1 MSTVTV
7 VGEALVDVVVAADG
21 SLPLPPPALEAFPP
35 GTLVRVHRTDDG
47 AWQLLVDEEE
57 ER

>member
-1 MSTVTV
+1 M
-7 VGEALVDVVVAADG
+7 AADG
-21 SLPLPPPALEAFPP
+21 SLPLPPPALGPSP

-57 ER
+57 GR